1 MGIRRLLAGF
11 GAVTLL
17 TAGALQL
24 LVLTGKQLQKR
35 G

>member
-1 MGIRRLLAGF
+1 MGIRRILAGL

-24 LVLTGKQLQKR
+24 LAITGKQLQKR